1 MSVKSAVVALE
12 CAGRHVYI
20 QASQDLSR
28 DLCHHE
34 QGTGAP
40 FTKDHKFTGTILT
53 VEMFPDDLQQ
63 AAFRM
68 AEEYIAK
75 GFSVCNE
82 FTLSADELGEVL
94 LMRLQPVAVT
104 VQTYVLYC
112 SPLAGV
118 DYCSVYVGK
127 TMNLTARLQQHWD
140 GTAAHWTREHKPVR
154 VENIL
159 MCGGSSAEEVVAH
172 ETELTLEY
180 MREWMTKHG
189 DVAWASIRGG
199 KYTSL
204 QLGKPHELQYN

>member
-1 MSVKSAVVALE
+1 MWNNKKGFLMYKRQKTTHKNSSLRPMSVTSAIVALE
-12 CAGRHVYI
+12 CADRHVYI

-34 QGTGAP
+34 QDTGSP
-40 FTKDHKFTGTILT
+40 FTKEHKFTGTILA

-104 VQTYVLYC
+104 VQTYV
-112 SPLAGV
+112 
-118 DYCSVYVGK
+118 DRKSVV
-127 TMNLTARLQQHWD
+127 
-140 GTAAHWTREHKPVR
+140 
-154 VENIL
+154 
-159 MCGGSSAEEVVAH
+159 
-172 ETELTLEY
+172 
-180 MREWMTKHG
+180 
-189 DVAWASIRGG
+189 
-199 KYTSL
+199 
-204 QLGKPHELQYN
+204 